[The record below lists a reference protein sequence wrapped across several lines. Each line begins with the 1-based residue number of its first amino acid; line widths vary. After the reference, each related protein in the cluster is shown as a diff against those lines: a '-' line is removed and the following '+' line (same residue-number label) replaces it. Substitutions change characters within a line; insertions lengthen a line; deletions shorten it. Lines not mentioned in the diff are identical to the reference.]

1 MVIHLFGD
9 RLKELRKE
17 HNLTQEEISEICQVA
32 KQTISNWENNVTQPP
47 FDIVKRLAQYFSVT
61 IDYLLNFNQ
70 KDVDNMEKLKTALKE
85 AGMWDYSIDDM
96 SREDFK
102 KAMQIVAMLKNK
114 NNDKAQFYKK
124 KDYDSLAKFID
135 DVVVLKRH

>member
-114 NNDKAQFYKK
+114 NNDKA
-124 KDYDSLAKFID
+124 
-135 DVVVLKRH
+135 